1 MRQRTSRLPTMTA
14 DDRPLAAA
22 RWLRAEATG
31 RVLAALE
38 ADGDAVRFVGG
49 CVRDTLLDPTLDA
62 VDIDIATP
70 VAPGRNLEL
79 LNNAGIRTIPT
90 GLAHGTITAIE
101 GGRDYEITTL
111 RQDVATDGRRA
122 TVAFTDCFLADA
134 ARRDFTINAMS
145 CDRSGRLFDPFDGR
159 ADLAKGRIRFVG
171 DPVARIREDYLRI
184 LRFFRFFARLGRDR
198 PPPATL
204 AALGAERAGLE
215 RLSGERLRAELLK
228 LLIGRNVEASLA
240 LMAETGVWQAIV
252 GAEPPRAV
260 LGRLLAAK
268 LEAGPILRLASLLR
282 GVADPEVVAD
292 RLRLSNQERATLVDL
307 TTAELPALDLPPAAL
322 RQQAYSLGK
331 LPLAQRLTLAAAM
344 SPSADAADAA
354 RRALAIVEA
363 FEPPRL
369 PVTGSDLM
377 SVGLAPGPA
386 MGECLRALER
396 TWLESDFKADRETL
410 LALAAAELS
419 AMAERA

>member
-1 MRQRTSRLPTMTA
+1 MRCRTSRPQTVTA
-14 DDRPLAAA
+14 DERPLAAA

-31 RVLAALE
+31 QVLAALE

-184 LRFFRFFARLGRDR
+184 LRFFRFFARLGQDR

-228 LLIGRNVEASLA
+228 LLIGRNVEASLT

-252 GAEPPRAV
+252 GAAPPRAV

-282 GVADPEVVAD
+282 GVADPEVVAA

-307 TTAELPALDLPPAAL
+307 TTAELPPLDLPPAAL

-331 LPLAQRLTLAAAM
+331 LPLAQRLTLAAAL

-363 FEPPRL
+363 FNPPRL
-369 PVTGSDLM
+369 PVAGSDLL
-377 SVGLAPGPA
+377 SLGLAPGPA
-386 MGECLRALER
+386 MGHCLRTLER
-396 TWLESDFKADRETL
+396 AWLESDFTADRKTL
-410 LALAAAELS
+410 LGLAAAEL
-419 AMAERA
+419 AKMEERA

>member
-184 LRFFRFFARLGRDR
+184 LRFFRFFARLGRTGRR
-198 PPPATL
+198 PRRWRRWA
-204 AALGAERAGLE
+204 
-215 RLSGERLRAELLK
+215 
-228 LLIGRNVEASLA
+228 
-240 LMAETGVWQAIV
+240 
-252 GAEPPRAV
+252 
-260 LGRLLAAK
+260 
-268 LEAGPILRLASLLR
+268 
-282 GVADPEVVAD
+282 
-292 RLRLSNQERATLVDL
+292 
-307 TTAELPALDLPPAAL
+307 
-322 RQQAYSLGK
+322 
-331 LPLAQRLTLAAAM
+331 
-344 SPSADAADAA
+344 PS
-354 RRALAIVEA
+354 
-363 FEPPRL
+363 
-369 PVTGSDLM
+369 
-377 SVGLAPGPA
+377 GPA
-386 MGECLRALER
+386 WSGFPA
-396 TWLESDFKADRETL
+396 SG
-410 LALAAAELS
+410 S
-419 AMAERA
+419 GPSS

>member
-1 MRQRTSRLPTMTA
+1 MRQRTSRSPTMTA

-22 RWLRAEATG
+22 RWLRAEASN
-31 RVLAALE
+31 RVLDALE

-62 VDIDIATP
+62 VDLDIATP

-159 ADLAKGRIRFVG
+159 ADLARGRIRFVG

-184 LRFFRFFARLGRDR
+184 LRFFRFFARLGQDR

-204 AALGAERAGLE
+204 AALGAERAGLD
-215 RLSGERLRAELLK
+215 RLSGERLRAEILK
-228 LLIGRNVEASLA
+228 LLTGRNVEASLA
-240 LMAETGVWQAIV
+240 LMDETGVWQTIF
-252 GAEPPRAV
+252 GAAPPRAM
-260 LGRLLAAK
+260 LGRLLATK

-282 GVADPEVVAD
+282 GLADPEVVATH
-292 RLRLSNQERATLVDL
+292 LRLSNQERATLVDL

-322 RQQAYSLGK
+322 RQQAYKLGK
-331 LPLAQRLTLAAAM
+331 VALAQRLTLAAAM
-344 SPSADAADAA
+344 SPSADAADSA

-363 FEPPRL
+363 FDPPRL
-369 PVTGSDLM
+369 PVAGSDLM
-377 SVGLAPGPA
+377 ALGLAPGPA